1 MTTTTTST
9 TTGCTRRAQG
19 KSLRSLVRIWNFG
32 CRTVRGPQLNVVYVF
47 CDLLYVDDAQLVGI
61 NDGKINV
68 VYVLCDLLYVDD
80 TQLVGINDGKMT
92 RRLDKQW

>member
-1 MTTTTTST
+1 M
-9 TTGCTRRAQG
+9 
-19 KSLRSLVRIWNFG
+19 
-32 CRTVRGPQLNVVYVF
+32 
-47 CDLLYVDDAQLVGI
+47 DDAQLVGI